1 MLNSY
6 GRCVFTL
13 TSAAVVDLIDTAEH
27 KLMGE
32 EGLRRFLF
40 NG

>member
-13 TSAAVVDLIDTAEH
+13 TSAAVVDLIDTAEN
-27 KLMGE
+27 KLMG